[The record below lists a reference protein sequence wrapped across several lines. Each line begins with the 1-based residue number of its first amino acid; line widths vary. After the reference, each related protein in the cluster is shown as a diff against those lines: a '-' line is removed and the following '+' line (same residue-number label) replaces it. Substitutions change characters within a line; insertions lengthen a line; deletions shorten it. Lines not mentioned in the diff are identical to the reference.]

1 MKAACS
7 AWRRHLA
14 EPLVAFDT
22 RNPPGQRLID
32 SRLLNVV
39 LVLMLTTSMLGPV
52 LSERFAPRL
61 LNEQFADHYG
71 ELAGRPAATV
81 GRCRSA
87 VVVAKLS
94 SLVSCRSIFSCEPF
108 VTS

>member
-61 LNEQFADHYG
+61 LNERSPIITANWLVGQQQPLDAAD
-71 ELAGRPAATV
+71 RRWWWQNCQV
-81 GRCRSA
+81 W
-87 VVVAKLS
+87 
-94 SLVSCRSIFSCEPF
+94 
-108 VTS
+108 